1 MSHSIHMLSIQ
12 INTELLELIVD
23 HQIVLFCQPYE
34 RKFSTIDDIRLLG
47 TLLCL
52 VNFELRCLDNKVKM
66 IDLGLI
72 ELKRLQFQG
81 LENEKPFL

>member
-1 MSHSIHMLSIQ
+1 MSHSINMLSIKIESKSLQ
-12 INTELLELIVD
+12 LVIQY
-23 HQIVLFCQPYE
+23 QIVLFCQPYE
-34 RKFSTIDDIRLLG
+34 RKFSIIDNVRLLG
-47 TLLCL
+47 TLLYL
-52 VNFELRCLDNKVKM
+52 VNFELRGLDNKVKM

>member
-1 MSHSIHMLSIQ
+1 MSP
-12 INTELLELIVD
+12 
-23 HQIVLFCQPYE
+23 QIVLFCQPYE
-34 RKFSTIDDIRLLG
+34 RKFSFIDDVWLLG
-47 TLLCL
+47 TLQY
-52 VNFELRCLDNKVKM
+52 FELRGLDNKVKM